1 MSRMSKRMVIGGTVI
16 FFAVFIVLG
25 WMLWP
30 SDQERIQNLFDDL
43 CKITSKTED
52 ASAISDAMVVKDFRK
67 FFAPRITI
75 AIRSKAK
82 IAGEHTDHE
91 LSQQYGRLRLAS
103 SRMGLHYENLNFVS
117 IDDETASV
125 SARFFASWTGKSGK
139 TIREDAHTQVG
150 LIKVDGDWKFS
161 QIDYLKR

>member
-1 MSRMSKRMVIGGTVI
+1 
-16 FFAVFIVLG
+16 
-25 WMLWP
+25 
-30 SDQERIQNLFDDL
+30 
-43 CKITSKTED
+43 
-52 ASAISDAMVVKDFRK
+52 MVVKDFRK

-75 AIRSKAK
+75 SIRSKAK

-125 SARFFASWTGKSGK
+125 SARFFAIWTGKSGK
-139 TIREDAHTQVG
+139 TIREDAHTQVE
-150 LIKVDGDWKFS
+150 LTKVDGDWKFS